1 MNSYTWYLLHFPC
14 LFFFRLRIETLYII
28 CFARTIGSTIT
39 LLIHNFCD
47 TKLISL
53 YYTKNSVGEGK
64 EGRGVIKPRPH
75 GPKNRP
81 NNASQEGE
89 TDGQAGPLLTPQPR
103 IRTTILGSAGAW
115 FRKAPSND
123 ASTDRR
129 ARSLPPPLGGKTP
142 SALGDVPG
150 AHPTG
155 APYQQGKG
163 DFSQE
168 SPQKR

>member
-129 ARSLPPPLGGKTP
+129 ARSLPPPL
-142 SALGDVPG
+142 
-150 AHPTG
+150 
-155 APYQQGKG
+155 
-163 DFSQE
+163 
-168 SPQKR
+168 